1 MLEFAIL
8 FGRADNLL
16 YILLVGYWVIIKIK
30 SYLLMNK
37 HVTYKSKNIKFIS
50 A

>member
-1 MLEFAIL
+1 MLELATL
-8 FGRADNLL
+8 FGRADNFL
-16 YILLVGYWVIIKIK
+16 YILLVGCWVIIKIE

-37 HVTYKSKNIKFIS
+37 QVSYKSKNIKFIS